1 MGAQHLLNPFS
12 ESIHAEQ
19 AGQGIMVEHQ
29 TYLIILLPAEGLDPL
44 RCNDCQRGKQE
55 QQQQQ
60 SLPVLMKKIEHV
72 IPVQTPGGIIQNHR
86 LPAGIRQQ
94 GDALFSRSITA

>member
-1 MGAQHLLNPFS
+1 
-12 ESIHAEQ
+12 
-19 AGQGIMVEHQ
+19 MVEHQ

-72 IPVQTPGGIIQNHR
+72 IPVQTPGGIIQNHC
-86 LPAGIRQQ
+86 LSAGIRQQ
-94 GDALFSRSITA
+94 GDAPVQPFDHRLTPGVSSVPARKSIENTV